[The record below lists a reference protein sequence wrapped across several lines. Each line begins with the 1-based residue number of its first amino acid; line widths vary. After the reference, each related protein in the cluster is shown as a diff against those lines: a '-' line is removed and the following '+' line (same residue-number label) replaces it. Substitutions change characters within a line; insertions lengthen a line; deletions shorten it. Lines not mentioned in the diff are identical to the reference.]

1 VAEDFFLRF
10 GALVNTIN
18 VNKSAVAQAAKA
30 IQGALNQKAAVE
42 VSVDFKPQNAD
53 DLFKQIAQV
62 AAEARKV
69 INDPKLKVGAG
80 SGKNVDELL
89 RSVSALKGASAGV
102 REAIRL
108 IQLSPKTFQDSQDLV
123 TLFQYLGEELK
134 VLQRDAKKAIKLEF
148 DTDAIDKALE
158 KTENLKTRLG
168 TRQQVLGSSIA
179 QFIRARSAQE
189 EQRAQL
195 DPSYVAKSRDD
206 VRSEALTLFDPSSV
220 NNLREANDLINK
232 VRDATQ
238 KISAENFKT
247 SKDVK
252 DANAASKV
260 RESNANK
267 IYSVEQQI
275 KKTVEEQLRLEAA
288 RATTAAKSGTVYKA
302 KTAAELEA
310 DIRARPEVAAVLSSP
325 GKTTGLDR
333 RKAEDAVK
341 AEGVAA
347 KKESKDLL
355 DKLTAKEKER
365 SKALLDQL
373 RFRESLRPIIEK
385 EIALEQKLVEL
396 DRLKG
401 KTRVARSN
409 SDITASVENQF
420 GIIAPGASAAST
432 ADIIRANSQRA
443 ALSRSQSD
451 NEKNVNKEIA
461 QRQAVLDN
469 EAKQRQKIRDRIRE
483 TYEALVKLNNEVA
496 RKAGPG
502 YTKLSNSELAKQA
515 LEVNKLSGVN
525 ISSLTGGS
533 LDATLART
541 TKTSKEA
548 KAALKEFN
556 QALRDVEGGRQSTIQ
571 FIARFGNGFER
582 LGAQVTIATQR
593 IAAYTI
599 GASGIYGAVTFIK
612 ASTSEFFKLEQQ
624 LTKVRQVL
632 GDTVENNSKIKQLS
646 EFIKNL
652 GTSLGIAPSDIAS
665 GVALLA
671 QAGFTNVT
679 ELQGA
684 ISAISEARLG
694 PSFGSQEQ
702 TVDGLI
708 AVYRQFNLTLTDT
721 RNILDLVNQFSKDY
735 AVESQDLFEIVK
747 RGGSA
752 FAELGGNF
760 QEFLQISS
768 ALRQQTRESASVIGT
783 SLKTIT
789 TSLFKPKFEQFI
801 GRIDPKILQELNP
814 SRRLQAVAKLFQ
826 TQFGTETE
834 KVSAIAQFV
843 DVRNASRVLA
853 LFEAISSQAENL
865 ENTVNKASGSVL
877 RDAKTQLETVGKA
890 LERAQVALQEAA
902 IGLIDNPFIKDIF
915 RSGANLV
922 SGAIAPA
929 LKATAPVVGPAAA
942 ATAIFALTNIIKA
955 SFTTYRAL
963 INNNNRLITGL
974 DTVNR
979 TISILNNN
987 IAGSLGG
994 SSISP
999 GGAAGGGASGGAS
1012 GGKGGLLK
1020 STIFSPLGQGAGLF
1034 LASAGLSK
1042 ISEVLTNL
1050 ETANDQQRLANETVG
1065 AGVSVAGAGL
1075 GGAGLARLF
1084 GLGVRGTAAGAIVGA
1099 GLEIF
1104 NQANQKNQE
1113 ERLKREQKLQEQ
1125 QSARQNLTA
1134 EFISTGKI
1142 AQGGTPTFGPNIER
1156 FFLDKNALPQRIDAL
1171 ISLIIKR
1178 EGNLTGSLEN
1188 LVRRS
1193 DPNLTSEKLAETVKD
1208 LASPEGGGAQA
1219 LELLR
1224 QSLKNA
1230 FVRARNLGLTGAK
1243 ADEFVKK
1250 ELQTLLSRP
1259 SEGVI
1264 VQGAEIEKVFGALV
1278 KQFGR
1283 VGRASQNLDEVLDTY
1298 SQSLELSS
1306 AKIFASLGQVNKS
1319 SQLRQNIRG
1328 RDVLGS
1334 DALSSIFGTSSFT
1347 PRAAEI
1353 SPFTSDASMLQR
1365 FGLPSLLTP
1374 QIDASGN
1381 VLELQKSIDK
1391 INLLAEQ
1398 FRSDKFAGGS
1408 PPLFIAQQAALTASQ
1423 AGDETT
1429 QDLRGRESELQKRFE
1444 QLAKSGEA
1452 NVGEALLGIDKLR
1465 EARISSIN
1473 ELIKEQNEYLK
1484 DAVALSD
1491 LANQKRFQQLDA
1503 QKQIVA
1509 TQDSIKRQL
1518 LEIDR
1523 ASGNIN
1529 DKQFQAGVRAI
1540 KPQLPGVATGLL
1552 TGGPGGFAG
1561 LGGVLADVQRA
1572 FVNFSDNISR
1582 GNFAPGNRTGSASSP
1597 GAFGSFIN
1605 NIIQSNKLA
1614 VSPVNVA
1621 ETEPNKLISD
1631 VTRAF
1636 NETKA
1641 LIPRLFD
1648 EFGNYLDASRQG
1660 VLEQIQIV
1668 QGQLQASIGFS
1679 KDIVSKAFGG
1689 TPDDQAIARQEIEKN
1704 RDNLRRLA
1712 SELQGAGFKP
1722 EDLTPE
1728 KIVNNPA
1735 LQAIAEDFARR
1746 ISATGD
1752 FLGTTGLAQSAGGAT
1767 LQGFSFTGNQLSDV
1781 ALLGQNFVSS
1791 LTGFNT
1797 GIKDSFNEITK
1808 LKAELTSIGQSQIDL
1823 QKESIKVIQEQTSL
1837 VQKTA
1842 DTLAKAL
1849 EGVPDTITFKFEG
1862 LSDINL
1868 KFNLSSAEQ
1877 DIQNIKNVV
1886 AVQVSEYIKN
1896 ALNTAGFNI
1905 SSFTFPPP
1913 TN

>member
-1 VAEDFFLRF
+1 MAEDFFLRF

-42 VSVDFKPQNAD
+42 VAVDFKPQNAD
-53 DLFKQIAQV
+53 DLFNQIAKV
-62 AAEARKV
+62 ASEARKI

-80 SGKNVDELL
+80 GGKNVDELL

-123 TLFQYLGEELK
+123 TLFQFLGEEIK

-168 TRQQVLGSSIA
+168 TRQQVLGSSIG

-195 DPSYVAKSRDD
+195 DPSYVAKSRAD

-232 VRDATQ
+232 VREATQ

-288 RATTAAKSGTVYKA
+288 RAATAAKSGTVYKA

-310 DIRARPEVAAVLSSP
+310 DIRAKPEVAAVLSSP

-355 DKLTAKEKER
+355 DKLTTKEKER

-401 KTRVARSN
+401 RTRVARTN
-409 SDITASVENQF
+409 ADIASSVESQF

-432 ADIIRANSQRA
+432 ADIIRANAQRS
-443 ALSRSQSD
+443 ALARTQSD
-451 NEKNVNKEIA
+451 NEKNVSKEIA
-461 QRQAVLDN
+461 KRQAVLDN
-469 EAKQRQKIRDRIRE
+469 EAKQRQKIRDRVRE

-502 YTKLSNSELAKQA
+502 YTKLSNSDLAKKA
-515 LEVNKLSGVN
+515 LEVNNLSGVN
-525 ISSLTGGS
+525 ISNLTGGALES
-533 LDATLART
+533 TLGRT

-571 FIARFGNGFER
+571 FLARFGNGFER

-612 ASTSEFFKLEQQ
+612 ESTGEFFKLEQQ

-632 GDTVENNSKIKQLS
+632 GDTVENNGKIKQLS

-652 GTSLGIAPSDIAS
+652 GTSLGIAPSEIAS

-684 ISAISEARLG
+684 IKAISQAKLG

-708 AVYRQFNLTLTDT
+708 AVYRQFNLTLNDT
-721 RNILDLVNQFSKDY
+721 QNVIDLVNQFSKDY

-814 SRRLQAVAKLFQ
+814 SRRLQGVAKLFQ

-834 KVSAIAQFV
+834 KVSAISQFV

-853 LFEAISSQAENL
+853 LFEAINSQAENL
-865 ENTVNKASGSVL
+865 ENTVIKASGSVL

-890 LERAQVALQEAA
+890 LERAQVALQDAA

-922 SGAIAPA
+922 SGAIAPT
-929 LKATAPVVGPAAA
+929 LKAAAPVVGPAAA

-963 INNNNRLITGL
+963 INNSNRLITGL

-999 GGAAGGGASGGAS
+999 GASGRAGGGAG
-1012 GGKGGLLK
+1012 GGKGGFLK
-1020 STIFSPLGQGAGLF
+1020 SAIFSPLGQGAGLF

-1050 ETANDQQRLANETVG
+1050 ETTSNRERSFNEAVS
-1065 AGVSVAGAGL
+1065 GVTSVAGAGL

-1084 GLGVRGTAAGAIVGA
+1084 GLGLRGTAAGAVVGA
-1099 GLEIF
+1099 GLEAV
-1104 NQANQKNQE
+1104 NQYNQKNQQA
-1113 ERLKREQKLQEQ
+1113 RLKREQQLQEQ

-1142 AQGGTPTFGPNIER
+1142 ATGGVPTFGPNIER

-1178 EGNLTGSLEN
+1178 EGNVTGSLEN
-1188 LVRRS
+1188 LVKKS
-1193 DPNLTSEKLAETVKD
+1193 DRNLTSEQLAETVKD
-1208 LASPEGGGAQA
+1208 LTSPEGSGNQA

-1230 FVRARNLGLTGAK
+1230 FVRARNLGLTGEK
-1243 ADEFVKK
+1243 ADQFVKK

-1259 SEGVI
+1259 SEGVV

-1283 VGRASQNLDEVLDTY
+1283 VGRASQNLDEVLDAY
-1298 SQSLELSS
+1298 SQNLELSS
-1306 AKIFASLGQVNKS
+1306 AKIFASLGQVNRS

-1328 RDVLGS
+1328 RNVLGA
-1334 DALSSIFGTSSFT
+1334 DALSSVFGTSSFT

-1353 SPFTSDASMLQR
+1353 SPFTSDASMRQD
-1365 FGLPSLLTP
+1365 FGLSPLVTP
-1374 QIDASGN
+1374 A
-1381 VLELQKSIDK
+1381 LQKSIDK
-1391 INLLAEQ
+1391 INTLAEQ
-1398 FRSDKFAGGS
+1398 FRSDKFAGGA
-1408 PPLFIAQQAALTASQ
+1408 PPLFVAKQAALTASQ

-1444 QLAKSGEA
+1444 QLAKSGET

-1503 QKQIVA
+1503 QNQIVA

-1523 ASGNIN
+1523 ASGNIS

-1561 LGGVLADVQRA
+1561 LGSVLADVQKNFA
-1572 FVNFSDNISR
+1572 NFSANLSR
-1582 GNFAPGNRTGSASSP
+1582 GNFAPGNRTAATSSP

-1605 NIIQSNKLA
+1605 SIIQSNKLA
-1614 VSPVNVA
+1614 VGQVNIA
-1621 ETEPNKLISD
+1621 ETDPNKLISD

-1668 QGQLQASIGFS
+1668 QGQLQASLGFS

-1689 TPDDQAIARQEIEKN
+1689 TPDDQALARQEIEKN

-1712 SELQGAGFKP
+1712 SELQAAGFKP
-1722 EDLTPE
+1722 ADLTPE

-1746 ISATGD
+1746 IGATGD
-1752 FLGTTGLAQSAGGAT
+1752 FLGTTGLAQGAGGAT
-1767 LQGFSFTGNQLSDV
+1767 LQGFGFTGNQLSD
-1781 ALLGQNFVSS
+1781 LINLGQNLVPS

-1797 GIKDSFNEITK
+1797 GIKDSFSEITK
-1808 LKAELTSIGQSQIDL
+1808 LKTELTSIGQAQIDL
-1823 QKESIKVIQEQTSL
+1823 QTESIKVIQEQTSL

-1905 SSFTFPPP
+1905 SSFTFPVAPP
-1913 TN
+1913 TK

>member
-1 VAEDFFLRF
+1 MAEDFFLRF

-30 IQGALNQKAAVE
+30 IQGALNQKASVE
-42 VSVDFKPQNAD
+42 VAVDFKPENAS
-53 DLFKQIAQV
+53 DLFAQISKV
-62 AAEARKV
+62 AAEARKIV
-69 INDPKLKVGAG
+69 NDPKLKLGAG
-80 SGKNVDELL
+80 GASNVEGLL
-89 RSVSALKGASAGV
+89 KSVNALKGASAGV

-108 IQLSPKTFQDSQDLV
+108 IQLSPKTFKDSQDLV
-123 TLFQYLGEELK
+123 TLFQFLGEEIK
-134 VLQRDAKKAIKLEF
+134 VLQRDAKRAIKLEF

-232 VRDATQ
+232 VREATQ

-288 RATTAAKSGTVYKA
+288 RAATAAKSGTVYKA

-310 DIRARPEVAAVLSSP
+310 DIRAKPEVAAVLSSP

-355 DKLTAKEKER
+355 DKLTTKEKER

-373 RFRESLRPIIEK
+373 RFRESLQPIIEK
-385 EIALEQKLVEL
+385 EIALEQRLVEL

-401 KTRVARSN
+401 RTRVARTN
-409 SDITASVENQF
+409 ADIAASVEGRF
-420 GIIAPGASAAST
+420 GIIAPGAGPASA
-432 ADIIRANSQRA
+432 ADIIRSNAQRA
-443 ALSRSQSD
+443 ALARAQSD

-469 EAKQRQKIRDRIRE
+469 EAKQRQKIRDRVRE

-502 YTKLSNSELAKQA
+502 YTKLSNAELAKQA
-515 LEVNKLSGVN
+515 LEVNKLTGVN
-525 ISSLTGGS
+525 ISNLTGGS
-533 LDATLART
+533 LEATLGRT

-548 KAALKEFN
+548 KAALREFN

-571 FIARFGNGFER
+571 FLARFGNGFER

-632 GDTVENNSKIKQLS
+632 GDTVENNGKIKQLS
-646 EFIKNL
+646 EFIKGL

-684 ISAISEARLG
+684 IQAISEARLG

-708 AVYRQFNLTLTDT
+708 AVYRQFNLTLSDT

-789 TSLFKPKFEQFI
+789 TSLFKPKFEKFI
-801 GRIDPKILQELNP
+801 GSIDPKILQDLNP
-814 SRRLQAVAKLFQ
+814 SRRLQNVAKLFQ
-826 TQFGTETE
+826 TQFGTQTE

-843 DVRNASRVLA
+843 DVRNAPRVLA

-865 ENTVNKASGSVL
+865 QNTVSKASGSVL
-877 RDAKTQLETVGKA
+877 RDARTQLETVGKS
-890 LERAQVALQEAA
+890 LERAKVALQEAA
-902 IGLIDNPFIKDIF
+902 IGLIDNPFIKEIF

-929 LKATAPVVGPAAA
+929 LKAAAPAVGPAAA
-942 ATAIFALTNIIKA
+942 ATAIFALVNIIKA

-963 INNNNRLITGL
+963 VNNSNRLITGL

-987 IAGSLGG
+987 ITGRLSG

-999 GGAAGGGASGGAS
+999 GAGGSAGGGPAGGGR
-1012 GGKGGLLK
+1012 GGFLRSAAL
-1020 STIFSPLGQGAGLF
+1020 SPFGQGAGLF
-1034 LASAGLSK
+1034 LASAGLAK
-1042 ISEVLTNL
+1042 ISEIVSNLGQNEAQRASAQAGAAGINVL
-1050 ETANDQQRLANETVG
+1050 G
-1065 AGVSVAGAGL
+1065 AGIGGAGFARLLGFGLRGTLAGAVAGAGL
-1075 GGAGLARLF
+1075 E
-1084 GLGVRGTAAGAIVGA
+1084 VI
-1099 GLEIF
+1099 
-1104 NQANQKNQE
+1104 NQVQQ
-1113 ERLKREQKLQEQ
+1113 RREQARAQQQQRIQEQ

-1134 EFISTGKI
+1134 EFISTGTV
-1142 AQGGTPTFGPNIER
+1142 ASGGVPTLGPNIEK
-1156 FFLDKNALPQRIDAL
+1156 FFLDPNALPQRIDAL
-1171 ISLIIKR
+1171 VSLIIKR
-1178 EGNLTGSLEN
+1178 EGNVTGSLEN
-1188 LVRRS
+1188 LIKKS
-1193 DPNLTSEKLAETVKD
+1193 DPSLTAETIAETVKD
-1208 LASPEGGGAQA
+1208 LVSPEGGGTQA
-1219 LELLR
+1219 VDLLR
-1224 QSLKNA
+1224 QSLRNA
-1230 FVRARNLGLTGAK
+1230 FVRARNIGLTGAK
-1243 ADEFVKK
+1243 ADAFVKK

-1283 VGRASQNLDEVLDTY
+1283 IGRASQNLDEILDTY
-1298 SQSLELSS
+1298 AQTLELSS
-1306 AKIFASLGQVNKS
+1306 ARIFASLSQVNRS
-1319 SQLRQNIRG
+1319 SQLRQNIRD
-1328 RDVLGS
+1328 RNALGA
-1334 DALSSIFGTSSFT
+1334 DALSSLFGTGSFT
-1347 PRAAEI
+1347 PRTSEL
-1353 SPFTSDASMLQR
+1353 SQFTTDAQLFSG
-1365 FGLPSLLTP
+1365 FGLQPLVTP
-1374 QIDASGN
+1374 DLQSRIDQINA
-1381 VLELQKSIDK
+1381 
-1391 INLLAEQ
+1391 LAEQ
-1398 FRSDKFAGGS
+1398 FRSDSFAGGA
-1408 PPLFIAQQAALTASQ
+1408 PPLFIAQQAALTAAS

-1444 QLAKSGEA
+1444 QLAKSGA
-1452 NVGEALLGIDKLR
+1452 VDVGQDLLGIDKLR
-1465 EARISSIN
+1465 EARIASIN

-1491 LANQKRFQQLDA
+1491 LATQKRFQQLDV
-1503 QKQIVA
+1503 QKQIVSI
-1509 TQDSIKRQL
+1509 QDSLKRQL

-1523 ASGNIN
+1523 ASGNISDN
-1529 DKQFQAGVRAI
+1529 QFRSKIGAI

-1552 TGGPGGFAG
+1552 TGGAGGFAG
-1561 LGGVLADVQRA
+1561 LGDVLANVQK
-1572 FVNFSDNISR
+1572 NFAIFARNTAT
-1582 GNFAPGNRTGSASSP
+1582 GGFAPGGRTGPQSSP
-1597 GAFGSFIN
+1597 AAFGSFIN
-1605 NIIQSNKLA
+1605 NIIQSRQLA
-1614 VSPVNVA
+1614 VGQVNLS
-1621 ETEPNKLISD
+1621 ETDPSRLIAD

-1636 NETKA
+1636 NETKS

-1668 QGQLQASIGFS
+1668 QGQLQASLGFS

-1689 TPDDQAIARQEIEKN
+1689 TPDDQALARQEIEKN

-1712 SELQGAGFKP
+1712 SELQAAGFKP
-1722 EDLTPE
+1722 DDLTPE
-1728 KIVNNPA
+1728 KIVKSPA

-1746 ISATGD
+1746 IGATGD

-1767 LQGFSFTGNQLSDV
+1767 LQGFGFTGNQLSD
-1781 ALLGQNFVSS
+1781 LINLGQTLVPS

-1808 LKAELTSIGQSQIDL
+1808 LKNELTSIGQSQIDL
-1823 QKESIKVIQEQTSL
+1823 QKESIRVIQEQTSL

-1842 DTLAKAL
+1842 ETLARAL

-1905 SSFTFPPP
+1905 SSFAFPVTPP
-1913 TN
+1913 

>member
-30 IQGALNQKAAVE
+30 IQGALNQKASVE
-42 VSVDFKPQNAD
+42 VAVDFKPENAS
-53 DLFKQIAQV
+53 DLFAQISKV
-62 AAEARKV
+62 AAEARKIV
-69 INDPKLKVGAG
+69 NDPKLKLGAG
-80 SGKNVDELL
+80 GASNVEGLL
-89 RSVSALKGASAGV
+89 KSVNALKGASAGV

-108 IQLSPKTFQDSQDLV
+108 IQLSPKTFKDSQDLV
-123 TLFQYLGEELK
+123 TLFQFLGEEIK
-134 VLQRDAKKAIKLEF
+134 VLQRDAKRAIKLEF
-148 DTDAIDKALE
+148 DTEAIDKALE

-168 TRQQVLGSSIA
+168 TRQQVLGSAIG
-179 QFIRARSAQE
+179 QFIRARSSQE

-195 DPSYVAKSRDD
+195 DPSYVAKARADI
-206 VRSEALTLFDPSSV
+206 RTEALTLFDPASV

-232 VRDATQ
+232 VRAETQ
-238 KISAENFKT
+238 KITAENFNT
-247 SKDVK
+247 SKAVK
-252 DANAASKV
+252 DANAAYKL

-275 KKTVEEQLRLEAA
+275 KKTVDEQLRAEAA
-288 RATTAAKSGTVYKA
+288 RAATAAKSGTVYRPKSA
-302 KTAAELEA
+302 TELETA
-310 DIRARPEVAAVLSSP
+310 LRARPDVAAALSGS
-325 GKTTGLDR
+325 GKVTGLER
-333 RKAEDAVK
+333 RKAEDALK
-341 AEGVAA
+341 AEGAAA
-347 KKESKDLL
+347 KKEAKDLT
-355 DKLTAKEKER
+355 DKLASKEKER
-365 SKALLDQL
+365 AKAILDQL
-373 RFRESLRPIIEK
+373 RFRQSLRPIIEK
-385 EIALEQKLVEL
+385 EIALEQRLVEL

-401 KTRVARSN
+401 RTRVARTN
-409 SDITASVENQF
+409 ADIAASVEGRF
-420 GIIAPGASAAST
+420 GIIAPGAGPASA
-432 ADIIRANSQRA
+432 ADIIRSNAQRA
-443 ALSRSQSD
+443 ALARAQSD

-469 EAKQRQKIRDRIRE
+469 EAKQRQKIRDRVRE

-502 YTKLSNSELAKQA
+502 YTKLSNAELAKQA
-515 LEVNKLSGVN
+515 LEVNKLTGVN
-525 ISSLTGGS
+525 ISNLTGGS
-533 LDATLART
+533 LEATLGRT

-548 KAALKEFN
+548 KAALREFN
-556 QALRDVEGGRQSTIQ
+556 QALRDVEGGRQSTLQ
-571 FIARFGNGFER
+571 FIARFGDGFER

-593 IAAYTI
+593 IAAYAI

-646 EFIKNL
+646 EFIKGL

-684 ISAISEARLG
+684 IQAISEARLG

-708 AVYRQFNLTLTDT
+708 AVYRQFNLTLSDT

-826 TQFGTETE
+826 TQFGSESE

-853 LFEAISSQAENL
+853 LFEAINSQAENL
-865 ENTVNKASGSVL
+865 QNTVNKASGSVL
-877 RDAKTQLETVGKA
+877 RDARTQLETVGKS
-890 LERAQVALQEAA
+890 LERAKVALQEAA
-902 IGLIDNPFIKDIF
+902 IGLIDNPFIKEVF

-929 LKATAPVVGPAAA
+929 LKVAAPAVGPAAA
-942 ATAIFALTNIIKA
+942 ATAIFALVNIIKA

-987 IAGSLGG
+987 IAALSGRGTSIPGG
-994 SSISP
+994 G
-999 GGAAGGGASGGAS
+999 GGAAGGGGG
-1012 GGKGGLLK
+1012 GGGRGGFFKNAVL
-1020 STIFSPLGQGAGLF
+1020 SPLGQGAGLF
-1034 LASAGLSK
+1034 LASAGLAK
-1042 ISEVLTNL
+1042 ISEIVSGLGENEAERNRAQSIASGVNVL
-1050 ETANDQQRLANETVG
+1050 G
-1065 AGVSVAGAGL
+1065 AGI
-1075 GGAGLARLF
+1075 GGAGFARLL
-1084 GLGVRGTAAGAIVGA
+1084 GLGLRGTLAGAAVGL
-1099 GLEIF
+1099 GLEGIS
-1104 NQANQKNQE
+1104 QAQQSREKARVE
-1113 ERLKREQKLQEQ
+1113 REQKFQEQ

-1134 EFISTGKI
+1134 EFISTGRI
-1142 AQGGTPTFGPNIER
+1142 AAGGVPTLGPNIEK
-1156 FFLDKNALPQRIDAL
+1156 FFLDPNALPQRIDAL
-1171 ISLIIKR
+1171 VSLIIKR
-1178 EGNLTGSLEN
+1178 EGNVTGSLEN
-1188 LVRRS
+1188 LIKKS
-1193 DPNLTSEKLAETVKD
+1193 DPALTAENIAEAVKD
-1208 LASPEGGGAQA
+1208 LVSPEGGGTQA
-1219 LELLR
+1219 VDLLR
-1224 QSLKNA
+1224 QSLRNA
-1230 FVRARNLGLTGAK
+1230 FVRARNIGLTGAK
-1243 ADEFVKK
+1243 ADAFVKK

-1283 VGRASQNLDEVLDTY
+1283 IGRASKNLDEILDTY
-1298 SQSLELSS
+1298 AQTLELSS
-1306 AKIFASLGQVNKS
+1306 ARIFASLGQVNRS
-1319 SQLRQNIRG
+1319 SQLRQNIRD
-1328 RDVLGS
+1328 RNALGA
-1334 DALSSIFGTSSFT
+1334 DALSSLFGTGSFT
-1347 PRAAEI
+1347 PRTSEL
-1353 SPFTSDASMLQR
+1353 SQFTTDAQLLSG
-1365 FGLPSLLTP
+1365 FGLQPLVTP
-1374 QIDASGN
+1374 DLQSRIDQINA
-1381 VLELQKSIDK
+1381 
-1391 INLLAEQ
+1391 LAEQ
-1398 FRSDKFAGGS
+1398 FRSDSFAGGA
-1408 PPLFIAQQAALTASQ
+1408 PPLFVAQQAALTAAS
-1423 AGDETT
+1423 ASDETT

-1444 QLAKSGEA
+1444 QLAKSGA
-1452 NVGEALLGIDKLR
+1452 VNVGQELLGIDKLR
-1465 EARISSIN
+1465 EARIASIN

-1491 LANQKRFQQLDA
+1491 LATQKRFQQLDV
-1503 QKQIVA
+1503 QKQIVSI
-1509 TQDSIKRQL
+1509 QDSLKRQL

-1523 ASGNIN
+1523 ASGNISES
-1529 DKQFQAGVRAI
+1529 QFKAGVGAI

-1552 TGGPGGFAG
+1552 TGGGGFAG
-1561 LGGVLADVQRA
+1561 LGETLANVQK
-1572 FVNFSDNISR
+1572 NFASFAQNTSR
-1582 GNFAPGNRTGSASSP
+1582 GLYAPGGTVSAAASP

-1605 NIIQSNKLA
+1605 NIIQSRQLA
-1614 VSPVNVA
+1614 VGQVNLA
-1621 ETEPNKLISD
+1621 ESDPNKLISD

-1636 NETKA
+1636 NETKS

-1689 TPDDQAIARQEIEKN
+1689 TPDDQALARQEIEKN

-1712 SELQGAGFKP
+1712 SELQAAGFKP
-1722 EDLTPE
+1722 SDLTPE
-1728 KIVNNPA
+1728 NIVNSPA

-1746 ISATGD
+1746 IGATGD
-1752 FLGTTGLAQSAGGAT
+1752 FLGATGLAQSAGDAT
-1767 LQGFSFTGNQLSDV
+1767 LQGFGFTGTQLSNL
-1781 ALLGQNFVSS
+1781 ANLGQTLVPS

-1797 GIKDSFNEITK
+1797 GIQTAFGEITK
-1808 LKAELTSIGQSQIDL
+1808 LKEELKNIGQSQAEL
-1823 QKESIKVIQEQTSL
+1823 QKESIRVIQEQTSL

-1842 DTLAKAL
+1842 ETLAKAL
-1849 EGVPDTITFKFEG
+1849 EGVPDTITFKIEG
-1862 LSDINL
+1862 LNDINL
-1868 KFNLSSAEQ
+1868 KFNLSTAEQ
-1877 DIQNIKNVV
+1877 DIQNIKSAV

-1905 SSFTFPPP
+1905 SSFTFPVTPP
-1913 TN
+1913 

>member
-1 VAEDFFLRF
+1 MAEDFFLRF

-30 IQGALNQKAAVE
+30 IQGALNQKASVE
-42 VSVDFKPQNAD
+42 VAVDFKPDNAS
-53 DLFKQIAQV
+53 DLFAQISKV
-62 AAEARKV
+62 AAEARKIV
-69 INDPKLKVGAG
+69 NDPKLKLGAG
-80 SGKNVDELL
+80 GASNVEGLL
-89 RSVSALKGASAGV
+89 KSVNALKGASAGV

-108 IQLSPKTFQDSQDLV
+108 IQLSPKTFKDSQDLV
-123 TLFQYLGEELK
+123 TLFQFLGEEIK
-134 VLQRDAKKAIKLEF
+134 VLQRDAKRAIKLEF
-148 DTDAIDKALE
+148 DTEAIDKALE

-168 TRQQVLGSSIA
+168 TRQQVLGSAIG
-179 QFIRARSAQE
+179 QFIRARSSQE

-195 DPSYVAKSRDD
+195 DPSYVAKARADI
-206 VRSEALTLFDPSSV
+206 RTEALTLFDPASV

-232 VRDATQ
+232 VRAETQ
-238 KISAENFKT
+238 KITAENFNT
-247 SKDVK
+247 SKAVK
-252 DANAASKV
+252 DANAAYKL

-275 KKTVEEQLRLEAA
+275 KKTVDEQLRAEAA
-288 RATTAAKSGTVYKA
+288 RAATAAKSGTVYRPKSA
-302 KTAAELEA
+302 TELEA
-310 DIRARPEVAAVLSSP
+310 SLRARPDVAAALSGS
-325 GKTTGLDR
+325 GKVTGLER
-333 RKAEDAVK
+333 RKAEDALK
-341 AEGVAA
+341 AEGAAA
-347 KKESKDLL
+347 KKEAKDLT
-355 DKLTAKEKER
+355 DKLASKEKER
-365 SKALLDQL
+365 AKAILDQL
-373 RFRESLRPIIEK
+373 RFRQSLRPIIEK
-385 EIALEQKLVEL
+385 EIALEQRLVEL

-401 KTRVARSN
+401 RTRAARTN
-409 SDITASVENQF
+409 ADIAASVEGRF
-420 GIIAPGASAAST
+420 GIIAPGAGPASA
-432 ADIIRANSQRA
+432 ADIIRSNAQRA
-443 ALSRSQSD
+443 ALARAQSD

-469 EAKQRQKIRDRIRE
+469 EAKQRQKIRDRVRE

-502 YTKLSNSELAKQA
+502 YTKLSNAELAKQA
-515 LEVNKLSGVN
+515 LEVNKLTGVN
-525 ISSLTGGS
+525 ISNLTGGS
-533 LDATLART
+533 LEATLGRT

-548 KAALKEFN
+548 KAALREFN
-556 QALRDVEGGRQSTIQ
+556 QALRDVEGGRQSTLQ
-571 FIARFGNGFER
+571 FIARFGDGFER

-593 IAAYTI
+593 IAAYAI
-599 GASGIYGAVTFIK
+599 GASGIFGAVTFIK

-632 GDTVENNSKIKQLS
+632 GDTVENNGKIKQLS
-646 EFIKNL
+646 EFIKGL

-684 ISAISEARLG
+684 IQAISEARLG

-708 AVYRQFNLTLTDT
+708 AVYRQFNLTLSDT

-814 SRRLQAVAKLFQ
+814 SRRLQGVAKLFQ
-826 TQFGTETE
+826 TQFGTESE

-853 LFEAISSQAENL
+853 LFEAINSQAENL
-865 ENTVNKASGSVL
+865 QNTVSKASGSVL
-877 RDAKTQLETVGKA
+877 RDARTQLETVGKS
-890 LERAQVALQEAA
+890 LERAKVALQEAA
-902 IGLIDNPFIKDIF
+902 IGLIDNPFIKEIF

-929 LKATAPVVGPAAA
+929 LKAAAPAVGPAAA
-942 ATAIFALTNIIKA
+942 ATAIFALVNIIKA

-987 IAGSLGG
+987 IAALSGRGTSIPGG
-994 SSISP
+994 G
-999 GGAAGGGASGGAS
+999 GGAAGGGGGS
-1012 GGKGGLLK
+1012 RGGLLK
-1020 STIFSPLGQGAGLF
+1020 SAVFSPLGQGAGLF
-1034 LASAGLSK
+1034 LASAGLAK
-1042 ISEVLTNL
+1042 ISEIVSNLGQNEAQRASAQAGAAGINVL
-1050 ETANDQQRLANETVG
+1050 G
-1065 AGVSVAGAGL
+1065 AGI
-1075 GGAGLARLF
+1075 GGAGFARLLGF
-1084 GLGVRGTAAGAIVGA
+1084 GLRGTLAGAVTGA
-1099 GLEIF
+1099 GLEVI
-1104 NQANQKNQE
+1104 NQVQQ
-1113 ERLKREQKLQEQ
+1113 RREQARAQQQQRIQEQ

-1134 EFISTGKI
+1134 EFISTGRV
-1142 AQGGTPTFGPNIER
+1142 AAGGVPTLGPNIEK
-1156 FFLDKNALPQRIDAL
+1156 FFLDPNALPQRIDAL
-1171 ISLIIKR
+1171 VSLIIKR
-1178 EGNLTGSLEN
+1178 EGNVTGSLEN
-1188 LVRRS
+1188 LIKKS
-1193 DPNLTSEKLAETVKD
+1193 DPSLTAETIAETVKD
-1208 LASPEGGGAQA
+1208 LVSPEGGGTQA
-1219 LELLR
+1219 VDLLR
-1224 QSLKNA
+1224 QSLRNA
-1230 FVRARNLGLTGAK
+1230 FVRARNIGLTGAK
-1243 ADEFVKK
+1243 ADAFVKK

-1283 VGRASQNLDEVLDTY
+1283 IGRASKNLDEILDTY
-1298 SQSLELSS
+1298 AQTLELSS
-1306 AKIFASLGQVNKS
+1306 ARIFASLGQVNRS
-1319 SQLRQNIRG
+1319 SQLRQNIRD
-1328 RDVLGS
+1328 RNALGA
-1334 DALSSIFGTSSFT
+1334 DALSSLFGTGSFT
-1347 PRAAEI
+1347 PRTSEL
-1353 SPFTSDASMLQR
+1353 SQFTTDAQLFSG
-1365 FGLPSLLTP
+1365 FGLQPLVTP
-1374 QIDASGN
+1374 DLQSRIDQINA
-1381 VLELQKSIDK
+1381 
-1391 INLLAEQ
+1391 LAEQ
-1398 FRSDKFAGGS
+1398 FRSDSFAGGA
-1408 PPLFIAQQAALTASQ
+1408 PPLFIAQQAALTAAS

-1444 QLAKSGEA
+1444 QLAKSGA
-1452 NVGEALLGIDKLR
+1452 VDVGQELLGIDKLR
-1465 EARISSIN
+1465 EARIASIN

-1491 LANQKRFQQLDA
+1491 LATQKRFQQLDV
-1503 QKQIVA
+1503 QKQIVSI
-1509 TQDSIKRQL
+1509 QDSLKRQL

-1523 ASGNIN
+1523 ASGNISEN
-1529 DKQFQAGVRAI
+1529 QFRAGVGAI

-1552 TGGPGGFAG
+1552 TGGAGGFAG
-1561 LGGVLADVQRA
+1561 LGGVLANVQE
-1572 FVNFSDNISR
+1572 NFAIFARNASR
-1582 GNFAPGNRTGSASSP
+1582 GFFAPGAATKSQESP
-1597 GAFGSFIN
+1597 GAFGAFIN
-1605 NIIQSNKLA
+1605 KIIQSRQLA
-1614 VSPVNVA
+1614 VGQVNLS
-1621 ETEPNKLISD
+1621 ETDPNKLIAD

-1636 NETKA
+1636 NETKS

-1668 QGQLQASIGFS
+1668 QGQLQASLGFS

-1689 TPDDQAIARQEIEKN
+1689 TPDDQALARQEIEKN

-1712 SELQGAGFKP
+1712 SELQAAGFKP
-1722 EDLTPE
+1722 DDLTPE
-1728 KIVNNPA
+1728 KIVNSPA

-1746 ISATGD
+1746 IGATGD
-1752 FLGTTGLAQSAGGAT
+1752 FLGTTGLAQSAGGST
-1767 LQGFSFTGNQLSDV
+1767 LQGFGFTGNQLSD
-1781 ALLGQNFVSS
+1781 LINLGQTLVPS

-1808 LKAELTSIGQSQIDL
+1808 LKNELTSIGQSQIDL
-1823 QKESIKVIQEQTSL
+1823 QKESIRVIQEQTSL

-1842 DTLAKAL
+1842 ETLARAL

-1905 SSFTFPPP
+1905 SSFAFPVTPP
-1913 TN
+1913 

>member
-1 VAEDFFLRF
+1 MAEDFFLRF

-42 VSVDFKPQNAD
+42 VSVDFKPENASN
-53 DLFKQIAQV
+53 LFAQLSKV
-62 AAEARKV
+62 AAEARKIV
-69 INDPKLKVGAG
+69 NDPKLKVGAG
-80 SGKNVDELL
+80 ATSNVEGLL
-89 RSVSALKGASAGV
+89 KSVNALKGASAGV

-108 IQLSPKTFQDSQDLV
+108 IQLSPKTFKDSQDLV
-123 TLFQYLGEELK
+123 TLFQFLGEEIK
-134 VLQRDAKKAIKLEF
+134 VLQRDAKRAIKLEF
-148 DTDAIDKALE
+148 DTEAIDKALE

-168 TRQQVLGSSIA
+168 TRQQVLGSAIG

-195 DPSYVAKSRDD
+195 DPSYVAKARADI
-206 VRSEALTLFDPSSV
+206 RTEALTLFDPASV

-232 VRDATQ
+232 VRAETQ
-238 KISAENFKT
+238 KITAENFNT
-247 SKDVK
+247 SKAVK
-252 DANAASKV
+252 DANAAYKL

-275 KKTVEEQLRLEAA
+275 KKTVDEQVRAEAA
-288 RATTAAKSGTVYKA
+288 RAATAAKAGTFYRPKS
-302 KTAAELEA
+302 AADLESA
-310 DIRARPEVAAVLSSP
+310 IRARPEVAAVLSGSS
-325 GKTTGLDR
+325 KVTSLDR
-333 RKAEDAVK
+333 RKAEDAIK
-341 AEGVAA
+341 AEGAAA
-347 KKESKDLL
+347 KKEEKDLT

-365 SKALLDQL
+365 AKAILDQL
-373 RFRESLRPIIEK
+373 RFRESLRPIIER
-385 EIALEQKLVEL
+385 EIALEQRLVEL
-396 DRLKG
+396 ERLKG
-401 KTRVARSN
+401 RTRAARTN
-409 SDITASVENQF
+409 ADIAASVENRF
-420 GIIAPGASAAST
+420 GIIAPGAGPASAA
-432 ADIIRANSQRA
+432 DIVRSNAQRA
-443 ALSRSQSD
+443 AFARTQSD

-469 EAKQRQKIRDRIRE
+469 EAKQRQKIRDRVRE

-502 YTKLSNSELAKQA
+502 YTKVSNAELAKRA
-515 LEVNKLSGVN
+515 LEVNNLTGVN
-525 ISSLTGGS
+525 ISNLTGGS
-533 LDATLART
+533 LESTLGRT
-541 TKTSKEA
+541 TKTAKEA
-548 KAALKEFN
+548 KAAIREFN
-556 QALRDVEGGRQSTIQ
+556 QALRDVEGGRQSALQ
-571 FIARFGNGFER
+571 FIARFGDGWER

-593 IAAYTI
+593 IAAYAI
-599 GASGIYGAVTFIK
+599 GASGIYGAITFIK

-632 GDTVENNSKIKQLS
+632 GDTVENNGKIRQLS
-646 EFIKNL
+646 EFIKGL

-684 ISAISEARLG
+684 IQAISEARLG

-708 AVYRQFNLTLTDT
+708 AVYRQFNLTLADT

-814 SRRLQAVAKLFQ
+814 ARRLQAVANLFN
-826 TQFGTETE
+826 TRFSTESE

-853 LFEAISSQAENL
+853 LFEAITSQAENL
-865 ENTVNKASGSVL
+865 QNTVSKASGSVL
-877 RDAKTQLETVGKA
+877 RDAQTQLQTVGKS
-890 LERAQVALQEAA
+890 LERAKVALQEAA
-902 IGLIDNPFIKDIF
+902 IGLIDNPFIKEVF

-929 LKATAPVVGPAAA
+929 LKLAAPTVGPAA
-942 ATAIFALTNIIKA
+942 ATAIFALVNIIKA
-955 SFTTYRAL
+955 SITTYRAL
-963 INNNNRLITGL
+963 INNSNRLVTGL

-987 IAGSLGG
+987 ITSLSGRG
-994 SSISP
+994 TAIP
-999 GGAAGGGASGGAS
+999 GGGAGGGGPSGGGT
-1012 GGKGGLLK
+1012 GGFLRNTVL
-1020 STIFSPLGQGAGLF
+1020 SPLGLGTGLF
-1034 LASAGLSK
+1034 LASAGLAK
-1042 ISEVLTNL
+1042 ISEIVSSLGQNEAERASAQAGAAGISILGAGVGGAGFARLLGLGLRGTLGGAVVGLGL
-1050 ETANDQQRLANETVG
+1050 EAFNQDQQRRE
-1065 AGVSVAGAGL
+1065 
-1075 GGAGLARLF
+1075 R
-1084 GLGVRGTAAGAIVGA
+1084 VRV
-1099 GLEIF
+1099 
-1104 NQANQKNQE
+1104 QQ
-1113 ERLKREQKLQEQ
+1113 EQKIQER

-1142 AQGGTPTFGPNIER
+1142 AAGGVPTLGPNIEK
-1156 FFLDKNALPQRIDAL
+1156 FFLDPNALPQRIDAL
-1171 ISLIIKR
+1171 VSLIINR
-1178 EGNLTGSLEN
+1178 EGNVTGSLEN
-1188 LVRRS
+1188 LIKKS
-1193 DPNLTSEKLAETVKD
+1193 DPSLTAETIAETVKD
-1208 LASPEGGGAQA
+1208 LVSPEGGGTQA
-1219 LELLR
+1219 VDLLR
-1224 QSLKNA
+1224 QSLRNA

-1243 ADEFVKK
+1243 ADAFVKK

-1278 KQFGR
+1278 KQFGKI
-1283 VGRASQNLDEVLDTY
+1283 GIASKNLDEILDTY
-1298 SQSLELSS
+1298 AQTLELSS
-1306 AKIFASLGQVNKS
+1306 ARIFASLGQVNRS
-1319 SQLRQNIRG
+1319 SQLRQNIRD
-1328 RDVLGS
+1328 RNALGS
-1334 DALSSIFGTSSFT
+1334 DALSSVFGTSAFT
-1347 PRAAEI
+1347 PRTTEL
-1353 SPFTSDASMLQR
+1353 SQFTTDAQLRSLFDLQP
-1365 FGLPSLLTP
+1365 LVTP
-1374 QIDASGN
+1374 ALQNRIDQINA
-1381 VLELQKSIDK
+1381 
-1391 INLLAEQ
+1391 LAEQ

-1408 PPLFIAQQAALTASQ
+1408 PPLFIARQAALTAANAS
-1423 AGDETT
+1423 DE
-1429 QDLRGRESELQKRFE
+1429 QNLLGRESELQKRFE
-1444 QLAKSGEA
+1444 QLAKSGA
-1452 NVGEALLGIDKLR
+1452 VNVGAELLGIEKLR
-1465 EARISSIN
+1465 EARIASIN

-1491 LANQKRFQQLDA
+1491 LATQKRFQQLDV
-1503 QKQIVA
+1503 QKQIVSA
-1509 TQDSIKRQL
+1509 QDSLKRQL

-1523 ASGNIN
+1523 ASGNISEN
-1529 DKQFQAGVRAI
+1529 QFRAGVGAI
-1540 KPQLPGVATGLL
+1540 KPQIPGVATGLL
-1552 TGGPGGFAG
+1552 TGGAGGFAG
-1561 LGGVLADVQRA
+1561 LGSVLADVQKEFTMFA
-1572 FVNFSDNISR
+1572 QNASKGF
-1582 GNFAPGNRTGSASSP
+1582 FAPGAKIAPGESP
-1597 GAFGSFIN
+1597 EAFGSFIN
-1605 NIIQSNKLA
+1605 NIIQSRKLA
-1614 VSPVNVA
+1614 VGEVNLS
-1621 ETEPNKLISD
+1621 ETDPKKLIAD

-1636 NETKA
+1636 NETKS

-1668 QGQLQASIGFS
+1668 QGQLQASLGFS

-1689 TPDDQAIARQEIEKN
+1689 TPDDQALARQEIEKN

-1712 SELQGAGFKP
+1712 SELQAAGFKP
-1722 EDLTPE
+1722 DDLTPE
-1728 KIVNNPA
+1728 KIVNSPA

-1746 ISATGD
+1746 IGATGD
-1752 FLGTTGLAQSAGGAT
+1752 FLGATGLAQSAGGAT
-1767 LQGFSFTGNQLSDV
+1767 LQGFGFTGNQLSD
-1781 ALLGQNFVSS
+1781 LINLGQNLVPS

-1808 LKAELTSIGQSQIDL
+1808 LKNELTSIGQSQIDL

-1842 DTLAKAL
+1842 ETLARAL

-1905 SSFTFPPP
+1905 SSFTFPVNPP
-1913 TN
+1913 

>member
-1 VAEDFFLRF
+1 MAEDFFLRF

-42 VSVDFKPQNAD
+42 VAVDFKPQNAD
-53 DLFKQIAQV
+53 DLFNQIAKV
-62 AAEARKV
+62 ASEARKI

-80 SGKNVDELL
+80 GGKNVDELL

-108 IQLSPKTFQDSQDLV
+108 IQLSPKTFKDSQDLV
-123 TLFQYLGEELK
+123 TLFQFLGEELK

-168 TRQQVLGSSIA
+168 TRQQVLGSSIS

-195 DPSYVAKSRDD
+195 DPSYVAKSRAD

-232 VRDATQ
+232 VRDSTQ

-247 SKDVK
+247 SKDLK
-252 DANAASKV
+252 DANAALKI

-288 RATTAAKSGTVYKA
+288 RAATAAKSGTVYKA
-302 KTAAELEA
+302 KTAAQLEA

-347 KKESKDLL
+347 RKESKDLL
-355 DKLTAKEKER
+355 DKLTTKEKER

-401 KTRVARSN
+401 RTRVARTN
-409 SDITASVENQF
+409 ADIASSVESQF
-420 GIIAPGASAAST
+420 GIIAPGASSAST
-432 ADIIRANSQRA
+432 ADIIRANAQKS
-443 ALSRSQSD
+443 ALARTQSD
-451 NEKNVNKEIA
+451 NEKNVSKEIA

-469 EAKQRQKIRDRIRE
+469 EAKQRQKIRDRVRE

-502 YTKLSNSELAKQA
+502 YTKLSNAELAKQA
-515 LEVNKLSGVN
+515 LEVNKLTGVN
-525 ISSLTGGS
+525 ISNLTGGS
-533 LDATLART
+533 LEATLGRT

-632 GDTVENNSKIKQLS
+632 GDTVENNGKIKQLS

-684 ISAISEARLG
+684 IKAISEARLG

-814 SRRLQAVAKLFQ
+814 SRRLQGVAKLFQ

-834 KVSAIAQFV
+834 KVSAISQFV

-853 LFEAISSQAENL
+853 LFEAINSQAENL

-929 LKATAPVVGPAAA
+929 LKTAAPVVGPAAA

-999 GGAAGGGASGGAS
+999 GAGGSAGGGAS

-1042 ISEVLTNL
+1042 ISEVLNNL
-1050 ETANDQQRLANETVG
+1050 ETTSNRERSFNEAVSG
-1065 AGVSVAGAGL
+1065 ATSVAGAGL

-1084 GLGVRGTAAGAIVGA
+1084 GLGVRGTAAGAVVGA

-1104 NQANQKNQE
+1104 NQVNQKNQQA
-1113 ERLKREQKLQEQ
+1113 RLKREQQLQEQ

-1142 AQGGTPTFGPNIER
+1142 ATGGVPTFGPNIER

-1178 EGNLTGSLEN
+1178 EGNVTGSLEN
-1188 LVRRS
+1188 LVKKS
-1193 DPNLTSEKLAETVKD
+1193 DPNLTAEQLAETVKD
-1208 LASPEGGGAQA
+1208 LASPEGGGTQA

-1230 FVRARNLGLTGAK
+1230 FVRARNLGLTGEK
-1243 ADEFVKK
+1243 ADQFVKK

-1259 SEGVI
+1259 SEGVV

-1283 VGRASQNLDEVLDTY
+1283 VGRASQNLDEVLDAY
-1298 SQSLELSS
+1298 SQNLELSS
-1306 AKIFASLGQVNKS
+1306 AKIFASLGQVNRS

-1328 RDVLGS
+1328 RNVLGA
-1334 DALSSIFGTSSFT
+1334 DALSSVFGTSSFT

-1353 SPFTSDASMLQR
+1353 SPFTSDASMLQG
-1365 FGLPSLLTP
+1365 FGLSPLVTP
-1374 QIDASGN
+1374 A
-1381 VLELQKSIDK
+1381 LQTSIDK
-1391 INLLAEQ
+1391 INTLAEQ
-1398 FRSDKFAGGS
+1398 FRSDKFAGGA
-1408 PPLFIAQQAALTASQ
+1408 PPLFVARQAALTASQ
-1423 AGDETT
+1423 AGDETA

-1444 QLAKSGEA
+1444 QLVKSGEA

-1523 ASGNIN
+1523 ASGNISE
-1529 DKQFQAGVRAI
+1529 KQFQAGVGAI

-1561 LGGVLADVQRA
+1561 LGGVLADVQKNFA
-1572 FVNFSDNISR
+1572 NFSRSLSK
-1582 GNFAPGNRTGSASSP
+1582 GNFAPGNRTAATGSP

-1605 NIIQSNKLA
+1605 SIIQSNKLA
-1614 VSPVNVA
+1614 VGQVNIA
-1621 ETEPNKLISD
+1621 ETDPNKLISD

-1668 QGQLQASIGFS
+1668 QGQLQASLGFS

-1689 TPDDQAIARQEIEKN
+1689 TPDDQALARQEIEKN
-1704 RDNLRRLA
+1704 RDNLRKLA
-1712 SELQGAGFKP
+1712 SELQAAGFKP
-1722 EDLTPE
+1722 ADLTPE

-1746 ISATGD
+1746 IGATGD
-1752 FLGTTGLAQSAGGAT
+1752 FLGTTGLAQGAGGAT
-1767 LQGFSFTGNQLSDV
+1767 LQGFGFTGNQLSD
-1781 ALLGQNFVSS
+1781 LINLGQNLVPS

-1797 GIKDSFNEITK
+1797 GIKDSFSEITK
-1808 LKAELTSIGQSQIDL
+1808 LKTELTSIGQAQIDL
-1823 QKESIKVIQEQTSL
+1823 QTESIKVIQEQTSL

-1849 EGVPDTITFKFEG
+1849 EGVPDIITFKFEG

-1905 SSFTFPPP
+1905 SSFAFPVAPP
-1913 TN
+1913 TK

>member
-1 VAEDFFLRF
+1 MAEDFFLRF

-18 VNKSAVAQAAKA
+18 INKSAVAQAAKA

-42 VSVDFKPQNAD
+42 VSVDFKQQNAD
-53 DLFKQIAQV
+53 DLFKQLAQV
-62 AAEARKV
+62 AAEAKKI

-80 SGKNVDELL
+80 SGKNVDDLL

-275 KKTVEEQLRLEAA
+275 KKTVEEQLKLEAA

-355 DKLTAKEKER
+355 DKLTSKEKER

-401 KTRVARSN
+401 KTRVARSDL
-409 SDITASVENQF
+409 DITSSVENQF

-432 ADIIRANSQRA
+432 SDIIRANSQRA

-469 EAKQRQKIRDRIRE
+469 EAKQRQKIRDRVRE
-483 TYEALVKLNNEVA
+483 TYESLVKLNNEVA

-515 LEVNKLSGVN
+515 LEVNKLTGVN
-525 ISSLTGGS
+525 ISNLTGGS
-533 LDATLART
+533 LEATVART

-834 KVSAIAQFV
+834 KVSAISQFV

-853 LFEAISSQAENL
+853 LFEAINSQAENL

-999 GGAAGGGASGGAS
+999 GGAAGGRAGGGAG

-1050 ETANDQQRLANETVG
+1050 EASNDRQRLGNEAVA

-1084 GLGVRGTAAGAIVGA
+1084 GLGVRGTAAGAAVGA
-1099 GLEIF
+1099 GLEII
-1104 NQANQKNQE
+1104 NQFSQKNQQL
-1113 ERLKREQKLQEQ
+1113 RLKQEQKIQEQ

-1156 FFLDKNALPQRIDAL
+1156 FFLDKNGLPQRIDAL

-1178 EGNLTGSLEN
+1178 EGNVTGSLEN

-1208 LASPEGGGAQA
+1208 LASPEGGGTQA

-1306 AKIFASLGQVNKS
+1306 AKIFASLGQVNRS

-1328 RDVLGS
+1328 RNALGS
-1334 DALSSIFGTSSFT
+1334 DALSSVFGTSSFT

-1353 SPFTSDASMLQR
+1353 SPFTSDASMLQG
-1365 FGLPSLLTP
+1365 FGLSPLVTP
-1374 QIDASGN
+1374 A
-1381 VLELQKSIDK
+1381 LQKSIDK
-1391 INLLAEQ
+1391 INTLAEQ
-1398 FRSDKFAGGS
+1398 FRSDKFAGGA
-1408 PPLFIAQQAALTASQ
+1408 PPLFVAQQAALTASQ

-1529 DKQFQAGVRAI
+1529 EKQFQAGVRAI

-1572 FVNFSDNISR
+1572 FANFSDNISR

-1605 NIIQSNKLA
+1605 SIIQSNKLA
-1614 VSPVNVA
+1614 VGTVNVA
-1621 ETEPNKLISD
+1621 ETDPNKLISD

-1668 QGQLQASIGFS
+1668 QGQLQASLGFS

-1689 TPDDQAIARQEIEKN
+1689 TPDDQALARQEIEKN

-1722 EDLTPE
+1722 ADLTPE

-1746 ISATGD
+1746 IGATGD
-1752 FLGTTGLAQSAGGAT
+1752 FLGTTGLAQGAGSAT
-1767 LQGFSFTGNQLSDV
+1767 LQGFAFTGNQLSDV
-1781 ALLGQNFVSS
+1781 LNFGQNLVPS

-1905 SSFTFPPP
+1905 SSFVFPVAPP
-1913 TN
+1913 AK